1 MKKVDFGLVVAILI
15 VLPLGIYKLL
25 YNTQNLYSVFFGVFL
40 ILTSA
45 YLAFDLLKTYR
56 KRT

>member
-1 MKKVDFGLVVAILI
+1 MEKVDLSLVVAILI
-15 VLPLGIYKLL
+15 VFPLGIYKIF
-25 YNTQNLYSVFFGVFL
+25 YDNQNPYSVLFGLFL

-45 YLAFDLLKTYR
+45 YLAFDLIKTHK